1 MVNRVY
7 IQERK
12 HTKEEIQKKLKEEAK
27 RHTAKF
33 SVGTFGD
40 AKKVFLVI
48 KSGTESGTEIVE
60 LL

>member
-40 AKKVFLVI
+40 AKKKAFKI
-48 KSGTESGTEIVE
+48 KLKNSR
-60 LL
+60 

>member
-12 HTKEEIQKKLKEEAK
+12 HTKEEIRKKLKEEAE

-33 SVGTFGD
+33 SVGTFSD
-40 AKKVFLVI
+40 AKKKAFKI
-48 KSGTESGTEIVE
+48 KLKNSR
-60 LL
+60 